1 MPTLQD
7 RIIIITGSTRGF
19 GYAIA
24 QACLAAGAVVVI
36 TGRSQEAI
44 DRALSGLQEP
54 DRTAGFIVDVQ
65 DEAQVHHLAELVI
78 QRYGHFDI
86 WINNAGYSS
95 AAGMILDMNPRE
107 ALEMFMANDLGALHG
122 TQAAMQ
128 HFLPRQAGML
138 VNIYGNGSFLKPAT
152 PTALYGTT
160 KAWLTSFTRSLAK
173 ENKGSGVQI
182 LGFSPGM
189 MTTDMLT
196 SPRVVGEKAQAQLK
210 NFGFVLRFLGQPA
223 EIPARQLVKM
233 MTSQHREFVEYRV
246 FKPWSPLFGLLRVAW
261 ENLTHTGLRPEFELK
276 FEEAYRPEHV
286 K

>member
-7 RIIIITGSTRGF
+7 KIIIITGSTRGF

-44 DRALSGLQEP
+44 DRALSRLQEP
-54 DRTAGFIVDVQ
+54 DRTAGVIVDVQ
-65 DEAQVHHLAELVI
+65 DETQVHHLAELVI

-128 HFLPRQAGML
+128 HFPVSYTHLTLPTSDL
-138 VNIYGNGSFLKPAT
+138 V
-152 PTALYGTT
+152 
-160 KAWLTSFTRSLAK
+160 
-173 ENKGSGVQI
+173 
-182 LGFSPGM
+182 
-189 MTTDMLT
+189 
-196 SPRVVGEKAQAQLK
+196 
-210 NFGFVLRFLGQPA
+210 
-223 EIPARQLVKM
+223 
-233 MTSQHREFVEYRV
+233 
-246 FKPWSPLFGLLRVAW
+246 
-261 ENLTHTGLRPEFELK
+261 
-276 FEEAYRPEHV
+276 
-286 K
+286 